1 MRSLRKILFGIVKGT
16 YLVLRSLGRT
26 FRTQIKWHGFDIGY
40 NSSVGSDCALVGENK
55 VGQNCVVSKS
65 ELGRATYC
73 ANNTTISN
81 AKIGAYTSIGSNVAI
96 GLHSHPTRGYIS
108 TFPGFHF
115 RWDVTPYLNC
125 PRLFDVQRRTLIGS
139 DVWIGN
145 SAIILNGVV
154 IGDGA
159 IVGAGAVVTRD
170 VPPYA
175 IVGGVP
181 AKVIRYRFSDVQIK
195 KLLGIRWW
203 EWPTEKI
210 ATRQRAFSDI
220 ELFLKGFDA

>member
-1 MRSLRKILFGIVKGT
+1 MRFLRKVFIGAVKGV
-16 YLVLRSLGRT
+16 YLVLRSFGRT
-26 FRTQIKWHGFDIGY
+26 FSTQIRWYGFDIGY
-40 NSSVGSDCALVGENK
+40 NSSVGCDCLLAGENK
-55 VGQNCVVSKS
+55 VGQNCVISKS

-96 GLHSHPTRGYIS
+96 GLHSHPTRGYVS

-115 RWDVTPYLNC
+115 KWDATPYLNY
-125 PRLFDVQRRTLIGS
+125 PRLFDVQRLTIIGS

-181 AKVIRYRFSDVQIK
+181 AKVIRYRFTDVQIK
-195 KLLGIRWW
+195 KLLDVRWW
-203 EWPTEKI
+203 EWPTERM
-210 ATRQRAFSDI
+210 ATLQRAFADVEFFFTTI
-220 ELFLKGFDA
+220 P